1 MSKRY
6 THNYM
11 SQWEQGAHSISDRD
25 STEFYTDLFELEA
38 AEHLQGLVRDDV
50 GGVILYWDSQGQEA
64 AYFDYENL
72 VGSIYSITGRRSDE
86 I

>member
-11 SQWEQGAHSISDRD
+11 AMWEQGAHEVAERD
-25 STEFYTDLFELEA
+25 STEFYTDLFEMEA
-38 AEHLQGLVRDDV
+38 SEHLQGLQRDDV
-50 GGVILYWDSQGQEA
+50 GGVVCYYDSKGLEA

-86 I
+86 F

>member
-6 THNYM
+6 THNYLPL
-11 SQWEQGAHSISDRD
+11 WEQQQHGDSD
-25 STEFYTDLFELEA
+25 SCEFYTELFEKEA
-38 AEHLQGLVRDDV
+38 QEHLQGLQRDDV
-50 GGVILYWDSQGQEA
+50 GGVVCYYDSEGQEA

-72 VGSIYSITGRRSDE
+72 VGSIYAITGKRSDE